1 VRVDEMANI
10 VKCPKCKSLM
20 IKTGSKY
27 RCQSKGCGHE
37 APVCDLT
44 VTTVQD
50 RTITNK
56 VFDAKTAAED
66 KGMMVLDGKAAATL
80 PVDKTECPKC
90 HHNEAY
96 WVLRQTRAADEP
108 ETKIYRCTKCEHSWR
123 EY

>member
-1 VRVDEMANI
+1 MAKI
-10 VKCPKCKSLM
+10 VKCPMCKSLM
-20 IKTGSKY
+20 VKAGSKY
-27 RCQSKGCGHE
+27 RCQSKTCKHE
-37 APVCDLT
+37 APECDLS
-44 VTTVQD
+44 VTTLED

-56 VFDAKTAAED
+56 VFENKMAAEE
-66 KGMMVLDGKAAATL
+66 KGMMILDSKAPTL
-80 PVDKTECPKC
+80 PVDKVECPKC

>member
-1 VRVDEMANI
+1 MTDDGIPTLTMYKDNDGDGVAAKNAAKMD
-10 VKCPKCKSLM
+10 KCNVPM
-20 IKTGSKY
+20 GW
-27 RCQSKGCGHE
+27 
-37 APVCDLT
+37 A
-44 VTTVQD
+44 
-50 RTITNK
+50 
-56 VFDAKTAAED
+56 
-66 KGMMVLDGKAAATL
+66 L

>member
-1 VRVDEMANI
+1 MAKF
-10 VKCPKCKSLM
+10 VKCPKCKSMM
-20 IKTGSKY
+20 IKTGSRY

-37 APVCDLT
+37 AQECDLNVVEMNHKET
-44 VTTVQD
+44 
-50 RTITNK
+50 TNK
-56 VFDAKTAAED
+56 VYESKVAAEN
-66 KGMMVLDGKAAATL
+66 KGMMILDNKAAPTL
-80 PVDKTECPKC
+80 PVDKVECPKC